1 VPGIL
6 WDMEST
12 AITGIGVLSSIAQ
25 GYDEFEEAIIEGKRA
40 AGKLTLF
47 DPAVAEHPH
56 HNVPNAPAVAEIDF
70 DLEDHIGTVKSYID
84 RTSALGMSACAMAQ
98 ELAGWELS
106 DEEKKRAGMAFG
118 TAWGCADS
126 IELCADKFINAGPKR
141 VPSLVFTHS
150 YINAPN
156 SIIAIEYGLRGFN
169 VCFAGGHASGM
180 QAIVYGADQ
189 IRLGRAGHLLAGGAD
204 ALTRFALRGYQT
216 ASRLASKSEPF
227 GKNSN
232 GFLLSEGAGVLSL
245 EPASTAGERAY
256 AILAGAG
263 LSRAD
268 QGGIQN
274 AMSQAMYEA
283 EIEPNDVSLV
293 VAAGSGDPTTD
304 VPEAGALEA
313 TFSEADAIP
322 AVFSLKALTGESMG
336 ASGPLAIAAAIA
348 LLDHGEVPISTGPD
362 SILNLNG
369 SSDISGEIAL
379 VNSVSIDGDACSV
392 VVKLP

>member
-1 VPGIL
+1 
-6 WDMEST
+6 MESA

-25 GYDEFEEAIIEGKRA
+25 GYDEFEEAIVEGKRA
-40 AGKLTLF
+40 GGKLTLF
-47 DPAVAEHPH
+47 EQAIDERPDHSEP
-56 HNVPNAPAVAEIDF
+56 NVPDVAEIDF
-70 DLEDHIGTVKSYID
+70 DLDEHIGTVKSYID
-84 RTSALGMSACAMAQ
+84 RTSALGMAACAMAQ

-106 DEEKKRAGMAFG
+106 DEEKERAGMALG

-126 IELCADKFINAGPKR
+126 IELFTDKFMNAGPKR

-180 QAIVYGADQ
+180 QAVAYGADQ

-204 ALTRFALRGYQT
+204 GLTRFALRGCQEQD
-216 ASRLASKSEPF
+216 RLASTSDPF
-227 GKNSN
+227 GENSS
-232 GFLLSEGAGVLSL
+232 GFLLSEGAGVLAL

-263 LSRAD
+263 LSNAD
-268 QGGIQN
+268 ENGIAD
-274 AMSQAMYEA
+274 AMSQAMQEA
-283 EIEPNDVSLV
+283 GIGPNDVSLI
-293 VAAGSGDPTTD
+293 VAAGCGEPAAD
-304 VPEAGALEA
+304 VPEAGALNA
-313 TFSEADAIP
+313 MFGRADETP
-322 AVFSLKALTGESMG
+322 AVFSSKALTGEPMA

-348 LLDHGEVPISTGPD
+348 LLDHGEVPATTGSE
-362 SILNLNG
+362 SILNLN
-369 SSDISGEIAL
+369 DQPEISGEVAL
-379 VNSVSIDGDACSV
+379 VNAVSIDGDACSV

>member
-1 VPGIL
+1 
-6 WDMEST
+6 MEST
-12 AITGIGVLSSIAQ
+12 AITGLGVLSSIAQ
-25 GYDEFEEAIIEGKRA
+25 GYDEFEEAIIKGTRA
-40 AGKLTLF
+40 GGALTLF
-47 DPAVAEHPH
+47 EE
-56 HNVPNAPAVAEIDF
+56 PNAPAVAEIDF
-70 DLEDHIGTVKSYID
+70 VLEDYIGTVKSYID
-84 RTSALGMSACAMAQ
+84 RTSALGIAACGLAL
-98 ELAGWELS
+98 EVAGWELS
-106 DEEKKRAGMAFG
+106 EDEKKRAGMALG

-126 IELCADKFINAGPKR
+126 IALFTEKFINAGPKR

-180 QAIVYGADQ
+180 QAIAYGADQ

-204 ALTRFALRGYQT
+204 ALTRFALRGYQ
-216 ASRLASKSEPF
+216 SEGRLASKSEPF
-227 GKNSN
+227 GNNSN

-256 AILAGAG
+256 GILAGSG

-268 QGGIQN
+268 QAGIQI
-274 AMSQAMYEA
+274 AMNQAMQEA
-283 EIEPNDVSLV
+283 GIEPKDVSLV
-293 VAAGSGDPTTD
+293 VVAGSGDPATD
-304 VPEAGALEA
+304 VPEARALEA
-313 TFSEADAIP
+313 TFSATDATP
-322 AVFSLKALTGESMG
+322 ALFSLKALTGESMA

-348 LLDHGEVPISTGPD
+348 LLDHGEVPIGSGPD

-369 SSDISGEIAL
+369 PSEISGEVAL
-379 VNSVSIDGDACSV
+379 VNSVSIGGDACSV